1 MKSAKNNT
9 TKLSS
14 ESTSKTDKKDPVP
27 FSEKDLEKMEK
38 IASNL
43 DDSLKTVEAIKAT
56 GTISYVNNSAL
67 SIGDSTYSG
76 GLSIGDSSYD
86 YITSTVGTSLTWS
99 PPSGNYF
106 TTTSPTW
113 TTAGFA
119 CASSESTPS
128 WISFLKEDELH
139 SIFEHL
145 LERSSDEKVIRDFVQ
160 EMLEEVHISEDFI
173 IEVYKYTDKSTIM
186 RLHASDINSGVYAS
200 LKLLMEV

>member
-14 ESTSKTDKKDPVP
+14 ESTYKTDKKDAVP
-27 FSEKDLEKMEK
+27 FSEKDLEKMDK
-38 IASNL
+38 IASCLN
-43 DDSLKTVEAIKAT
+43 DSSKTVEAVKVT
-56 GTISYVNNSAL
+56 GTIGYVDNSAL
-67 SIGDSTYSG
+67 ITSDSTYSC

-86 YITSTVGTSLTWS
+86 
-99 PPSGNYF
+99 F

-113 TTAGFA
+113 TTAGFG
-119 CASSESTPS
+119 CASSSSTPA

-160 EMLEEVHISEDFI
+160 EMLEEVHVSEDFI
-173 IEVYKYTDKSTIM
+173 IEVHKYTDKATIM

>member
-14 ESTSKTDKKDPVP
+14 ESTSKTDKKDTVS
-27 FSEKDLEKMEK
+27 FSEKDLEKMDK
-38 IASNL
+38 IASCL
-43 DDSLKTVEAIKAT
+43 DDSLKTIEAEKVT
-56 GTISYVNNSAL
+56 GTIGYVNNTAL
-67 SIGDSTYSG
+67 SIGNSTYSG
-76 GLSIGDSSYD
+76 GLSTGDYT
-86 YITSTVGTSLTWS
+86 TSTVGISTWS

-106 TTTSPTW
+106 TTTSPT
-113 TTAGFA
+113 
-119 CASSESTPS
+119 

-160 EMLEEVHISEDFI
+160 EMLEEVHVSEDFI
-173 IEVYKYTDKSTIM
+173 IEVYKYTDKATIM